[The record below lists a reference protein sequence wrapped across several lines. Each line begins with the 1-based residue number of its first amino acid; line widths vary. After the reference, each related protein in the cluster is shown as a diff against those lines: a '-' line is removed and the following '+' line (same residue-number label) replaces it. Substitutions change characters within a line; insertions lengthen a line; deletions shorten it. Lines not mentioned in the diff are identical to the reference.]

1 VNGAPTLLI
10 MAAGT
15 GGHIMPGLA
24 VAETMRAR
32 GWQIRWL
39 GTSHGME
46 NRLVPAAGLAL
57 DTIDFAGLRGKGLGH
72 ALYGAWQLVAG
83 VARCISLV
91 RRVRP
96 SAVLGMGGYV
106 TVPGGVSAGLWRAP
120 LVLLNS
126 DASLLLSNR
135 LLLPLARR
143 ILFGLPGPASHGAKA
158 QWSGCPVRAEIAAVA
173 VPSERFAGRSGPLR
187 VLVVG
192 GSLGA
197 AVLNR
202 VVPQAL
208 ARMAVAERPI
218 VTHQSGA
225 QHVEALKSAY
235 RDLGVTAEVL
245 PFIDDMAR
253 RYAEADLV
261 LCRAGA
267 ITVSELTVAGVASL
281 LVPLTVS
288 TTSHQRDNALYLEQA
303 GAALHLPQK
312 EFDIDALAALLR
324 SLDRTRL
331 LALAEKARA
340 LGKPDATQNVA
351 AVIESVAR
359 RPVKS

>member
-1 VNGAPTLLI
+1 
-10 MAAGT
+10 
-15 GGHIMPGLA
+15 
-24 VAETMRAR
+24 
-32 GWQIRWL
+32 
-39 GTSHGME
+39 
-46 NRLVPAAGLAL
+46 
-57 DTIDFAGLRGKGLGH
+57 
-72 ALYGAWQLVAG
+72 
-83 VARCISLV
+83 
-91 RRVRP
+91 
-96 SAVLGMGGYV
+96 
-106 TVPGGVSAGLWRAP
+106 
-120 LVLLNS
+120 
-126 DASLLLSNR
+126 
-135 LLLPLARR
+135 
-143 ILFGLPGPASHGAKA
+143 
-158 QWSGCPVRAEIAAVA
+158 
-173 VPSERFAGRSGPLR
+173 
-187 VLVVG
+187 
-192 GSLGA
+192 
-197 AVLNR
+197 
-202 VVPQAL
+202 
-208 ARMAVAERPI
+208 MAVAERPI